1 LLIKPTKMLILF
13 VQCTSRTE
21 IGIELARDA
30 MLGIVML
37 GSAPHSKRG
46 NLKGL
51 FSPIL
56 HRICWRAVAPTSV
69 SSSCTS
75 DLLEVER

>member
-1 LLIKPTKMLILF
+1 LLIKPTKTLILF

-30 MLGIVML
+30 MLGVIML

-56 HRICWRAVAPTSV
+56 RGICWRAVVPTSV
-69 SSSCTS
+69 SGCCTS
-75 DLLEVER
+75 SLLEVER